1 MKILV
6 TGYRGYIGSHLV
18 WWLRQRHGST
28 ITIDGFDSAA
38 PYDRPGSFGIDR
50 LMNRR
55 FSLLTVGEL
64 HFKDI
69 EPYDVIFHLAA
80 ESNVAI
86 FNERPY
92 ESVFSTINV
101 MDMLKI
107 PHKKFVFASSAAV
120 FPNESLYGRTKFLC
134 EKMIEKMS
142 SDYVI
147 LRLHNVAGA
156 IPESGFYEFHQPETH
171 LIPNLILNDT
181 ITVFGDGD
189 QERDYVHVEDVCKAF
204 FYTAIQHPQY
214 YQNRI
219 TEFGTTRGRSVIEV
233 IRLYQE
239 VSGKRVN
246 VILGDKR
253 EGDVKSLVA
262 SNTLFE
268 TIPLRKTIM
277 DAISAYEKAGLLT
290 I

>member
-1 MKILV
+1 MKVLV

-18 WWLRQRHGST
+18 WWLRHHLGNNA
-28 ITIDGFDSAA
+28 TIDGYDTAA
-38 PYDRPGSFGIDR
+38 PYDRPGSFGVDR

-55 FSLLTVGEL
+55 FTRLTYGEL
-64 HFKDI
+64 KHTDT

-80 ESNVAI
+80 ESNVSI
-86 FNERPY
+86 FNEKPF
-92 ESVFSTINV
+92 ESVFTTIDV
-101 MDMLKI
+101 MEVLKI

-181 ITVFGDGD
+181 ITIFGDGD
-189 QERDYVHVEDVCKAF
+189 QERDYVHVQDVCKAF
-204 FYTAIQHPQY
+204 YYTSILHPEFYK
-214 YQNRI
+214 NRI
-219 TEFGTTRGRSVIEV
+219 TEFGTTKGRSVIDV
-233 IRLYQE
+233 IRLYQAITE
-239 VSGKRVN
+239 KKVN
-246 VILGDKR
+246 VIFGNKR
-253 EGDVKSLVA
+253 EGDVKELFA
-262 SNTLFE
+262 SNTIFE
-268 TIPLRKTIM
+268 TIKLSKTIE
-277 DAISAYEKAGLLT
+277 DAITAYEKAGLLT